1 MNKETVTKT
10 NLQKR
15 IYDLKAFI
23 KYNQKVKDDTVR
35 LLKQVDITGASE
47 RQLQHLIDKV
57 NTCEGIIELHNKEI
71 QDLEG
76 LL

>member
-15 IYDLKAFI
+15 IEDLKAFI
-23 KYNQKVKDDTVR
+23 KYNQKVRNQTET
-35 LLKQVDITGASE
+35 LLNEIDVNSISKE
-47 RQLQHLIDKV
+47 QLEHLINKI
-57 NTCEGIIELHNKEI
+57 NTCESLVELYQREI

-76 LL
+76 LM

>member
-1 MNKETVTKT
+1 MNKETVTKS

-15 IYDLKAFI
+15 IDDLKAFI
-23 KYNQKVKDDTVR
+23 KYNQKVKDDTER
-35 LLKQVDITGASE
+35 LLKQVDITGVSE
-47 RQLQHLIDKV
+47 IQLQHLENKI

>member
-15 IYDLKAFI
+15 IDDLKAFI
-23 KYNQKVKDDTVR
+23 KYNQKVRNQTET
-35 LLKQVDITGASE
+35 LLNEIDVNSISKE
-47 RQLQHLIDKV
+47 QLKHLIDKV
-57 NTCEGIIELHNKEI
+57 NTCEGIIELHSKEI